1 MFVALLAGATHPLH
15 DPALSVF
22 RRVAEGTLGLIV
34 TPSVVAE
41 LVYVT
46 RDVVGWSRT
55 VIAERLAS
63 LLDADGLVVVE
74 AAVVRRALALYG
86 ERTRLDFADAYL
98 AAAALEIGP
107 AAIASFD
114 TDFDA
119 LPGLRRISA

>member
-1 MFVALLAGATHPLH
+1 M
-15 DPALSVF
+15 F

-34 TPSVVAE
+34 TPIVVAE

-63 LLDADGLVVVE
+63 LLDADGLVLME

-107 AAIASFD
+107 AAIASFE

-119 LPGLRRISA
+119 LEGLRRISA

>member
-34 TPSVVAE
+34 TPIVVAE
-41 LVYVT
+41 LVFVT
-46 RDVVGWSRT
+46 RDVVGWSRN
-55 VIAERLAS
+55 VIAERLGS
-63 LLDADGLVVVE
+63 LLDAEGLILME

>member
-1 MFVALLAGATHPLH
+1 
-15 DPALSVF
+15 
-22 RRVAEGTLGLIV
+22 VAEGTLGLIV
-34 TPSVVAE
+34 TPIVVAE

-55 VIAERLAS
+55 VIAERLGS
-63 LLDADGLVVVE
+63 LLDADGLVLME

-86 ERTRLDFADAYL
+86 ERTRLEFADAYL

-114 TDFDA
+114 TDFDT
-119 LPGLRRISA
+119 LEGLRRISA

>member
-1 MFVALLAGATHPLH
+1 M
-15 DPALSVF
+15 
-22 RRVAEGTLGLIV
+22 AEGTLGLIV
-34 TPSVVAE
+34 TPIVVAE

-55 VIAERLAS
+55 VIAERLGS
-63 LLDADGLVVVE
+63 LLDADGLVLME

-86 ERTRLDFADAYL
+86 ERTRLEFADAYL

-114 TDFDA
+114 TDFDT
-119 LPGLRRISA
+119 LEGLRRISA

>member
-1 MFVALLAGATHPLH
+1 LFVALLAGATHPLH